1 MTFFTKP
8 LISSE
13 IEPLADVRTTDK
25 EVRILAEMP
34 DLNKENV
41 ENWRT

>member
-13 IEPLADVRTTDK
+13 IEPLTHVRTTDK

-34 DLNKENV
+34 DLSKENV